1 MFMASGPRGGADKN
15 LSAFVLSAW
24 SGILAYHVTRTKG
37 THSVGSALGIRF
49 RQ

>member
-1 MFMASGPRGGADKN
+1 MFMAILRRGSADEN
-15 LSAFVLSAW
+15 LSAFVLTAW

-37 THSVGSALGIRF
+37 TIAVGSGSRIRF

>member
-1 MFMASGPRGGADKN
+1 MFMASGFRGSADKN
-15 LSAFVLSAW
+15 LSAFVLTAW

-37 THSVGSALGIRF
+37 TYSVGSDSRIRF